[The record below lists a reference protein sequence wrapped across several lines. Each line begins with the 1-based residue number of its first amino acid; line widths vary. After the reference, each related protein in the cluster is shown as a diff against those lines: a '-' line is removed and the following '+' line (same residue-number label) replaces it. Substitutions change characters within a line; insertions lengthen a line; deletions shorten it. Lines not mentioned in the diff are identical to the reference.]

1 MPLSLNVFNPND
13 FGKAEALA
21 RIAGVFIVTLSL
33 AVADIPGAVPPSVS
47 FLVGVIGGSMAVSLP
62 YYMSTIFSSFPLATQ
77 AMVYSLA
84 VQSLLLAAATVS
96 NELLVVVFAIHVFW
110 CTSLYFGST
119 YKSLSGMAGLA
130 AAVPGLLTLSFR
142 GLVQNGVSVVSRS
155 HVPGEYILS
164 AELIIL
170 K

>member
-33 AVADIPGAVPPSVS
+33 AVADIPGAVPPSLS
-47 FLVGVIGGSMAVSLP
+47 FLVGVMGGSTAVSLQ
-62 YYMSTIFSSFPLATQ
+62 YYMSTIFSSFPVVTQ

-84 VQSLLLAAATVS
+84 VQSFLLAAATVS
-96 NELLVVVFAIHVFW
+96 DELLVVVFAINVFW
-110 CTSLYFGST
+110 STSLYFGST

-130 AAVPGLLTLSFR
+130 AAVPGLLALSFR
-142 GLVQNGVSVVSRS
+142 DLVQNGVSLVSLS
-155 HVPGEYILS
+155 HVPGVCIQS
-164 AELIIL
+164 AELIVF